1 MTGEGFAK
9 AFALAFGR
17 QDAARLAA
25 LLAEDADVL
34 TLTGAAAT
42 GTTEVEAAFAAEFA
56 GTFAT
61 ARLVSGKLRLRKVSA
76 ACEIL
81 MQRFVVSGA
90 RDEAGQE
97 VGRFGAIL
105 TAVLVPHAEGWRAV
119 NLILSV
125 TR

>member
-1 MTGEGFAK
+1 VTVEGFAK

-17 QDAARLAA
+17 QDAAALTA
-25 LLAEDADVL
+25 LLSEDADVL
-34 TLTGAAAT
+34 TLTGATAI
-42 GTTEVEAAFAAEFA
+42 GTVEAEAAFAAEFS
-56 GTFAT
+56 GTFAS
-61 ARLVSGKLRLRKVSA
+61 ARLVSGKLRLRPVSA
-76 ACEIL
+76 ECEIL

-97 VGRFGAIL
+97 VARFGAVL
-105 TAVLVPHAEGWRAV
+105 TAVLVPQDAGWRAV